1 MAPPDPGGLTGWKL
15 LTVNDD
21 TGVPA
26 VAKRVV
32 VTVSPDQNV
41 WAHYID
47 VNDKIVFLQLPL
59 NADRG
64 ALPIARPTPGCSKS
78 NWEQPT

>member
-32 VTVSPDQNV
+32 VTVSRDQNV
-41 WAHYID
+41 WARYID

-64 ALPIARPTPGCSKS
+64 ALPIPRPTPGCSKS